1 MNIIFYRRKKGHKAS
16 VQLSSWWH
24 YTIAGL
30 LLASVAVVVV
40 VAGYLLGVTWGHAP
54 IIKLWEE
61 DLAYQYRQLEII
73 ENHHTAEIDSLS
85 HKIGLLEG
93 QVTQLSAL
101 GNKLVVL
108 AKIKDS
114 EFNFKKK
121 TVPTGG
127 RNPQK
132 NAAKNDKEH
141 FNIEDLKKDLS
152 HLQQVIRER
161 ENQLVLLDN
170 LYTRLDVELATIPMG
185 RPVKNGW
192 ISSYYGTR
200 KDPFTGRRQF
210 HHGMDFATKKNS
222 SIYAVAGGIVTHAG
236 VKAGFGK
243 MVEVDHR
250 NGYTTRYAHCTK
262 VIVKKGDAIKRGD
275 VVAVVGSTGRSTGPH
290 VHFEILRGSSIN
302 PLKYVKKAT
311 PKD

>member
-24 YTIAGL
+24 YTVAGL
-30 LLASVAVVVV
+30 VVVSASAVVIVI
-40 VAGYLLGVTWGHAP
+40 GYLLGVTWGHAP
-54 IIKLWEE
+54 IITLWEE

-101 GNKLVVL
+101 GNKLVAL

-121 TVPTGG
+121 TISTGG
-127 RNPQK
+127 RSPQ
-132 NAAKNDKEH
+132 NDVVKEH
-141 FNIEDLKKDLS
+141 FSIQELKNDLS
-152 HLQQVIRER
+152 HLQSVIRER

-170 LYTRLDVELATIPMG
+170 LYTRVGAELATLPMG
-185 RPVKNGW
+185 RPVKSGW

-222 SIYAVAGGIVTHAG
+222 SIFAVAGGIVTYAG
-236 VKAGFGK
+236 SKSGFGK

-250 NGYTTRYAHCTK
+250 NGYKTRYAHCTK
-262 VIVKKGDAIKRGD
+262 VTVKKGDAVKRGD

-290 VHFEILRGSSIN
+290 VHFEIVKGENTSVN
-302 PLKYVKKAT
+302 PLKYTKKT
-311 PKD
+311 PPKD